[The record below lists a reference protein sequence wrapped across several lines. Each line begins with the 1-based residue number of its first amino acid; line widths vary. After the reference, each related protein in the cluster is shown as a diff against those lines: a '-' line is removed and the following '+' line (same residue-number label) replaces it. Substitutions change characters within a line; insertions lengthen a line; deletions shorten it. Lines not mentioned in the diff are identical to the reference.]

1 MTGKRMSFAIV
12 LASFMLFGSD
22 AMAQESDRSGGQRVT
37 KELLKNM
44 SPEQRRAWWKSLSPE
59 QREKIKA
66 KRRAKGEHKG
76 HNHPRGKAGS
86 HDGHDHERAGSH
98 KKRLKRQDNHDH
110 DHGDD
115 H

>member
-1 MTGKRMSFAIV
+1 MTDKRLSFAIV
-12 LASFMLFGSD
+12 LVGFMLFGSE

-37 KELLKNM
+37 KEQLKNM
-44 SPEQRRAWWKSLSPE
+44 TPEQRRAWWQSLSPE

-66 KRRAKGEHKG
+66 KRRAKGEHRG
-76 HNHPRGKAGS
+76 HNHPRDKAGD
-86 HDGHDHERAGSH
+86 HDDHGHDRADSH
-98 KKRLKRQDNHDH
+98 KKRPKKHDDH